1 MKRVGI
7 AGLGKMGSAIAR
19 NLLERGYSVSVWN
32 RTAATAEEL
41 ASAGAVVCPDITSL
55 VSGVDAVIAMLW
67 DDAVAREITLGH
79 IIPAA
84 GKAQLLVEA
93 STLSPQMYETLAQ
106 AAAQREIDFLAS
118 PVIGSTSEARGGTL
132 ITLPGG
138 TQRAYD
144 RARPLLEAM
153 ASTVTYTGSPL
164 ASGYLKL
171 ASNSVLGIV
180 AESVGELLRVSE
192 RAGVDRA
199 LAIETVLHAFARAPG
214 KKQQLLER
222 DPKPRFTVSA
232 LLKDLLLAEAAYGK
246 VNAPAAIL
254 DCVLP
259 SFERAAK
266 AGLND
271 VDYIAVALAIE
282 EPALPAR

>member
-19 NLLERGYSVSVWN
+19 NLLDHGYSVSVWN
-32 RTAATAEEL
+32 RTPATAEEL
-41 ASAGAVVCPDITSL
+41 ASSGAVACPDIASL

-67 DDAVAREITLGH
+67 DDSVAREITLGQ

-84 GKAQLLVEA
+84 RKGQLVVES
-93 STLSPQMYETLAQ
+93 STLSPQMYEMLAQ
-106 AAAQREIDFLAS
+106 AAAQREIDFLAC
-118 PVIGSTSEARGGTL
+118 PVIGSITEARGGAL

-138 TQRAYD
+138 TQQAYD
-144 RARPLLEAM
+144 RGRPLLEAM
-153 ASTVTYTGSPL
+153 ASTVNYTGSPL
-164 ASGYLKL
+164 ASGYVKL
-171 ASNSVLGIV
+171 ASNSVLGII

-199 LAIETVLHAFARAPG
+199 LAIETILHAFARAPG

-222 DPKPRFTVSA
+222 DSKPRFSVSA
-232 LLKDLLLAEAAYGK
+232 LLKDLRLAEAAYRK
-246 VNAPAAIL
+246 VDAPTPIL

-259 SFERAAK
+259 SFERAVG
-266 AGLND
+266 AGLSD
-271 VDYIAVALAIE
+271 ADYIAVALAIE
-282 EPALPAR
+282 EPALQR